1 MIFVSLSQ
9 FIPTVEKT
17 AKYPQRTSLATETG
31 KNMENSPRKLPASPM
46 PRGRSWFSDI
56 RERVCWIDQDNTA
69 YCQRCQKIKKKILE
83 TESAEPVYTAKNHKQ
98 GVLTEKEQK
107 QIPETIQ
114 IFAVKKGSLLL
125 KGVQKF
131 SCIALYLHIAYSAG
145 NDRDDGRQKNDVHNR
160 QMVKEHGISHNDIF
174 RFHGTDLA
182 RASKA
187 ARSQERTV
195 EQPTLWCGG
204 AFYFLHKTV

>member
-1 MIFVSLSQ
+1 L
-9 FIPTVEKT
+9 
-17 AKYPQRTSLATETG
+17 
-31 KNMENSPRKLPASPM
+31 
-46 PRGRSWFSDI
+46 DH
-56 RERVCWIDQDNTA
+56 QDHTA

-145 NDRDDGRQKNDVHNR
+145 NDRDHGRQKNDVHNR
-160 QMVKEHGISHNDIF
+160 RMVKENGLSHNDIF
-174 RFHGTDLA
+174 RFHGTDLPEHP
-182 RASKA
+182 K
-187 ARSQERTV
+187 
-195 EQPTLWCGG
+195 QPEAKKGQWNNQRFGVAELFTFCIKLSE
-204 AFYFLHKTV
+204 KM

>member
-1 MIFVSLSQ
+1 MPQ
-9 FIPTVEKT
+9 KQEKT
-17 AKYPQRTSLATETG
+17 WKTVQGNFLQVQCQEEEAGFPNTK
-31 KNMENSPRKLPASPM
+31 RKGLL
-46 PRGRSWFSDI
+46 DH
-56 RERVCWIDQDNTA
+56 QDHTA

-98 GVLTEKEQK
+98 GVPTEKEQK

-145 NDRDDGRQKNDVHNR
+145 NDRDHGRQKNDVHNR
-160 QMVKEHGISHNDIF
+160 QMVKNTGYPTMISSGFMELICQSIQSSQKPRKDS
-174 RFHGTDLA
+174 GTTNALVW
-182 RASKA
+182 
-187 ARSQERTV
+187 RS
-195 EQPTLWCGG
+195 
-204 AFYFLHKTV
+204 FLLSA